1 MGRRLISEPSAEEF
15 ARLEQLRG
23 RLRELGSV
31 VVAYSGGV
39 DSSFL
44 ARVAHEELGARA
56 CMVLALSPAV
66 PEEDRV
72 RAVELAQDQGWNYRL
87 VHTEE
92 LEDENYRANGGDRCF
107 YCKNELFSKLAP
119 LAAGRPVLYGAMKDD
134 LSDHRP
140 GARAAELHGV
150 LAPLQDVGLGKV
162 AIRRLSRHL
171 GLPTWEL
178 PSSPCLA
185 SRIAYGERVD
195 AAKLRMVEQAEAAL
209 RALGLRE
216 FRVRHHGVVARLEV
230 PPEEWADFLARRQEA
245 LSVVRGAG
253 FLFVTLDLAGFR
265 SGSLNQMLAN
275 HAAP

>member
-1 MGRRLISEPSAEEF
+1 LISDATLEDRE
-15 ARLEQLRG
+15 RLTRLRE
-23 RLRELGSV
+23 RLRELGAV

-44 ARVAHEELGARA
+44 AWVAHQELGAKA
-56 CMVLALSPAV
+56 LMVLALSPAV

-72 RAVELAQDQGWNYRL
+72 RAVELAQEQGWNYRL
-87 VHTEE
+87 VHTDE

-119 LAAGRPVLYGAMKDD
+119 LAEGRPVLYGAMRDD
-134 LSDHRP
+134 LDDHRP

-150 LAPLQDVGLGKV
+150 QAPLQEVGLGKV
-162 AIRRLSRHL
+162 AIRRLSRVL
-171 GLPTWEL
+171 GVPTWDL

-195 AAKLRMVEQAEAAL
+195 AAKLRMVEQAEAGL
-209 RALGLRE
+209 RGLGLRE
-216 FRVRHHGVVARLEV
+216 FRVRHHGVVARLEI
-230 PPEEWADFLARRQEA
+230 PPEEWAAFLQRREDA

-253 FLFVTLDLAGFR
+253 FLYVTLDLAGFR
-265 SGSLNQMLAN
+265 SGSLNQMLAT